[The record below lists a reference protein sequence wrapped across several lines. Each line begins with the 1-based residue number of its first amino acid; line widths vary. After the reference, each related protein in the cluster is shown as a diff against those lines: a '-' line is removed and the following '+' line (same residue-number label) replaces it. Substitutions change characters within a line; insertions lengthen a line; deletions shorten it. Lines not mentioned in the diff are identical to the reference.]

1 MWDQVK
7 QALDQSTT
15 KFLTGLA
22 HQLPGMVAL
31 IVALLISFV
40 LAWVLA
46 IVVRRLLASIRFD
59 DRLNRWGFASIQE
72 WSPMNSPTRLV
83 SRTTACVVILAGF
96 LIGIAAFDAEST
108 SLLVRSVFAY
118 VPNIVGAMLVLLVGS
133 IIASF
138 LARSVLIGAVNL
150 NLQYARLLSLGVK
163 WLVIVLA
170 VAMALEHLKIAPGIV
185 DLAFGILFG
194 GIVLTLVL
202 AVALNSKELV
212 TKSLERDVKEPSGEN
227 IEEPF
232 RHV

>member
-1 MWDQVK
+1 
-7 QALDQSTT
+7 
-15 KFLTGLA
+15 
-22 HQLPGMVAL
+22 MVAL